1 MEIVFGD
8 LSLGI
13 VKDDV
18 RLILSYNHG
27 SLESF
32 SKDGLEYL
40 QRAVRPAF
48 WRATSDNDRGN
59 GFSKRSCL
67 WMGADL
73 FHTVDGFWA
82 DIDGMHLDRE
92 DLIAPANN
100 SLLDSPLRQAKEA
113 CLTFRLHTATDPS
126 ATLLVTWRAQE
137 GEEGLSCH
145 FRYEGVEGLPEL
157 PVCGLRL
164 LLPFTVDRF
173 EWDGL
178 SGEVYPDRIWGA
190 KEGHWVHEGIEECPY
205 VKCQEYGMHM
215 GVRRL
220 DITAGQR
227 RLGITAPSSPISF
240 SLLPATPQ
248 ELEMAWHPIDLP
260 LYRRSVLT
268 LAAAVR
274 GVGGIDSWGSDVG
287 KAFHIPSDGVYEMDF
302 TMI

>member
-82 DIDGMHLDRE
+82 DIDGVHLDRE

-113 CLTFRLHTATDPS
+113 ALTFRLHTATDPS
-126 ATLLVTWRAQE
+126 ATLLVTWRAKE

-164 LLPFTVDRF
+164 LLPFTSTAS
-173 EWDGL
+173 
-178 SGEVYPDRIWGA
+178 SGTACRARSIRTGS
-190 KEGHWVHEGIEECPY
+190 
-205 VKCQEYGMHM
+205 
-215 GVRRL
+215 GVPRRA
-220 DITAGQR
+220 TGSMKGSR
-227 RLGITAPSSPISF
+227 SAPTSNARS
-240 SLLPATPQ
+240 
-248 ELEMAWHPIDLP
+248 MACTW
-260 LYRRSVLT
+260 
-268 LAAAVR
+268 A
-274 GVGGIDSWGSDVG
+274 
-287 KAFHIPSDGVYEMDF
+287 
-302 TMI
+302 

>member
-82 DIDGMHLDRE
+82 DIDGVHLDRE
-92 DLIAPANN
+92 DLI
-100 SLLDSPLRQAKEA
+100 E
-113 CLTFRLHTATDPS
+113 
-126 ATLLVTWRAQE
+126 
-137 GEEGLSCH
+137 
-145 FRYEGVEGLPEL
+145 
-157 PVCGLRL
+157 
-164 LLPFTVDRF
+164 
-173 EWDGL
+173 
-178 SGEVYPDRIWGA
+178 
-190 KEGHWVHEGIEECPY
+190 
-205 VKCQEYGMHM
+205 
-215 GVRRL
+215 
-220 DITAGQR
+220 
-227 RLGITAPSSPISF
+227 
-240 SLLPATPQ
+240 
-248 ELEMAWHPIDLP
+248 
-260 LYRRSVLT
+260 
-268 LAAAVR
+268 
-274 GVGGIDSWGSDVG
+274 
-287 KAFHIPSDGVYEMDF
+287 
-302 TMI
+302 